1 MTLRLYLD
9 EDSSDLDLLKA
20 LRMRGIDVV
29 SAMES
34 GMGGQSDMSQ
44 LDWASGQGRV
54 IYSSN
59 RGDFY
64 RLHSEILRR
73 GQRHAGI
80 ILAPQQRY
88 SIGEQTHRLLRL
100 IRTLTAEDM
109 ENRLEFLSGWRAY

>member
-20 LRMRGIDVV
+20 LRMRGIDVI

-34 GMGGQSDMSQ
+34 DMGGQSDAEQ
-44 LDWASGQGRV
+44 LNWAANHGRA

-64 RLHSEILRR
+64 RLHSEMMRSS
-73 GQRHAGI
+73 QKHAGI
-80 ILAPQQRY
+80 ILVPQQRY

-100 IRTLTAEDM
+100 INTLTAEDM
-109 ENRLEFLSGWRAY
+109 QNRLEFLSGWRAF